1 MFNKRS
7 IYYYTSG
14 GMFNPYTNPTPKSVM
29 NFTYN
34 KPYMQPYKAHS
45 EIGMVGTISSSYRAK
60 RKKI

>member
-1 MFNKRS
+1 MDPTPRRAN
-7 IYYYTSG
+7 YYYSAG
-14 GMFNPYTNPTPKSVM
+14 IFSMPYKKSFNM

-34 KPYMQPYKAHS
+34 KPFNAPYKPHS